1 MIVKSAATPDLALVT
16 RNLPAIILMV
26 VSMALFAVEDALI
39 KVGSSEAGV
48 GQILVVVCLIG
59 MTGFALLSLASG
71 RPVVTRDIAH
81 RTVIIRCVA
90 EVIGTLCFVTALTLI
105 PLSNASAILQAT
117 PLAVTLGAAL
127 VLGET
132 VGWRRW
138 TAIGVGFAGVLL
150 VVRPGLQGFDANA
163 IFALGGVAGL
173 AVRDLATRRLPASI
187 SSLQVSAWAYF
198 AILVP
203 ATVLM
208 MIQGG
213 WQPLSSANLLALT
226 GAGLIGIVGYWMV
239 TTATRIG
246 EASVVAPFRYTR
258 LLFGALAG
266 FIAFNERPDTLMFA
280 GSTLIIGSGL
290 YAFYREHKRRSE
302 ALAARRAAA
311 ALQSPEPNPHL

>member
-1 MIVKSAATPDLALVT
+1 MTRPVADMPELVT
-16 RNLPAIILMV
+16 RNLPAILLMV
-26 VSMALFAVEDALI
+26 ASMALFAVEDALI
-39 KVGSSEAGV
+39 KTGSSEARV
-48 GQILVVVCLIG
+48 GQILVVVCSIG
-59 MTGFALLSLASG
+59 MTGFSILALLSGRRLVTADILHRNVLTRCASE
-71 RPVVTRDIAH
+71 VV
-81 RTVIIRCVA
+81 
-90 EVIGTLCFVTALTLI
+90 GTFAFVTALTLI

-138 TAIGVGFAGVLL
+138 AAIAVGFAGVLL
-150 VVRPGLQGFDANA
+150 IVRPGLDGFDANA
-163 IFALGGVAGL
+163 IYALVGVAGL
-173 AVRDLATRRLPASI
+173 AVRDLATRRLPASV

-203 ATVLM
+203 AIGLM
-208 MIQGG
+208 MVQGG
-213 WQPLSSANLLALT
+213 WKPLGTTSLAALV

-266 FIAFNERPDTLMFA
+266 FIAFNERPDALMFA
-280 GSTLIIGSGL
+280 GSALIIGSGL
-290 YAFYREHKRRSE
+290 YAFHRERM
-302 ALAARRAAA
+302 RRAESLRKAN
-311 ALQSPEPNPHL
+311 ERPH